1 MHAWNFVSHILIHRL
16 RLNVLCKFG
25 YWIGGQLGN
34 EQKLEVSGLLLSSE
48 IALELVEQFAGCEQ
62 D

>member
-1 MHAWNFVSHILIHRL
+1 M
-16 RLNVLCKFG
+16 LCKFG